1 MLARTKGFRHGG
13 KSKERLARERLLH
26 AGVHAFHDRRK
37 KKRNFR
43 KLWQIQINAAARE
56 HGLSYSVFMGKL
68 TKAKIELDRK
78 ILAELA
84 RDYPGL
90 RGHSCQRKKFVVVW
104 ILLI

>member
-84 RDYPGL
+84 RDYPQAFAAIVA
-90 RGHSCQRKKFVVVW
+90 SVKNS
-104 ILLI
+104 

>member
-1 MLARTKGFRHGG
+1 VLRRTKGFRHGG

-43 KLWQIQINAAARE
+43 KLWQIQINAATRE

-68 TKAKIELDRK
+68 KKARIELDRK
-78 ILAELA
+78 ILAQLA
-84 RDYPGL
+84 RDYPHAFKELVANVKG
-90 RGHSCQRKKFVVVW
+90 
-104 ILLI
+104 I